1 MAWTQGD
8 IDALKVAIASGARDV
23 QYSDNSRITYRSLA
37 EMKDILGQMQAEVAG
52 AGVKRVKTIRINSC
66 KGF

>member
-23 QYSDNSRITYRSLA
+23 QYSDNSRITYRSLD

-52 AGVKRVKTIRINSC
+52 PSVKRVRTVRVDSC